1 MKTGFFDL
9 FPTPKFLEMPAP
21 GLAVSEK
28 ALRLIEFKEGK
39 HGYILS
45 KADALQFTQPF
56 FSEGNIANPQELVA
70 LLETF
75 RKKNDLHYIRTSLP
89 EERAYLFSTVVPD
102 LSGDELRASIE
113 STIEENV
120 PLSVS
125 EAVFDYTIIAKQ
137 DFQGRPGLKVTV
149 SVLPEKVVSEYLDI
163 FRAAGFEPL
172 HFEIESQ
179 AITKAVVP
187 RQDSRVCLIVNL
199 SFGKS
204 GFYIS
209 DGGAVSFT
217 ATQPTSLWA
226 DATLKAEAGFAFSK
240 PGPLKEIGD
249 EIRKIFL
256 YWQTQADQKNE
267 KARPITHIVL
277 TGEAAGIEGL
287 PEALASEFGVSAA
300 IADVW
305 QNVFSLHDYIPE
317 ISKKDSLSFAA
328 AVGLALPHQA

>member
-28 ALRLIEFKEGK
+28 ALHLVEFTPGK
-39 HGYILS
+39 TGHTIS
-45 KADALQFTQPF
+45 KYDTLQFPQPF
-56 FSEGNIANPQELVA
+56 FSEGIIENPQELVE

-89 EERAYLFSTVVPD
+89 EERAYLFSTVVPA
-102 LSGDELRASIE
+102 LEGDELRATIE
-113 STIEENV
+113 SSIEENV

-125 EAVFDYTIIAKQ
+125 EAVFDYAIVGKQ
-137 DFQGRPGLKVTV
+137 DFKGRPGLKVTV
-149 SVLPEKVVSEYLDI
+149 SALPEKVVSEYIDI
-163 FRAAGFEPL
+163 FRASGFEPL

-187 RQDSRVCLIVNL
+187 RGDSRVCLIVNL
-199 SFGKS
+199 SAGKG

-217 ATQPTSLWA
+217 ATIPLSLF
-226 DATLKAEAGFAFSK
+226 AESSGGIAQSPAV
-240 PGPLKEIGD
+240 KEIV
-249 EIRKIFL
+249 EEVKKIFL
-256 YWQTQADQKNE
+256 YWQTQADQKSQE
-267 KARPITHIVL
+267 FRPITHIVL
-277 TGEAAGIEGL
+277 TGDEGGREGL
-287 PEALASEFGVSAA
+287 PEALSAQCSVSVAVA
-300 IADVW
+300 NVW
-305 QNVFSLHDYIPE
+305 QNAFSLHDYIPD

-328 AVGLALPHQA
+328 AVGLALPHKAK